1 MSMEERRIYDLVVP
15 RFLAVLYPAAEYEQ
29 TSLQAQIGNETF
41 TAKGMVL
48 LEKGW
53 KEVYDTM
60 EEEALQSI
68 PSLEKGMKLLVRQL
82 TITEGK
88 TKPPA
93 YFRSEERRVGTESRY
108 RSSRS

>member
-1 MSMEERRIYDLVVP
+1 
-15 RFLAVLYPAAEYEQ
+15 
-29 TSLQAQIGNETF
+29 
-41 TAKGMVL
+41 
-48 LEKGW
+48 
-53 KEVYDTM
+53 M

-93 YFRSEERRVGTESRY
+93 YFTEATLLSAMENPVHYMQDTSQKKCADFERNGRTWNGGQRGPIY
-108 RSSRS
+108 

>member
-1 MSMEERRIYDLVVP
+1 
-15 RFLAVLYPAAEYEQ
+15 PAAEYEQ

-93 YFRSEERRVGTESRY
+93 YFTEATVLSAIENPVQYMQDTSQKNVQILKDRKIVV
-108 RSSRS
+108 